1 MRIMNVPG
9 TTRSTGLRPPQPSAA
24 RWCAL
29 PLLLIMA
36 TSPHASAQTGAGRIL
51 FLGEIDIDREP
62 GIFVMDADG
71 SNQTRLTSGDA
82 AAVWSP
88 NGCQIV
94 FRRGSGIYVMDADG
108 SHQALV
114 TRMHGTIAES
124 DSRSYF
130 SPDGSRILFRGIG
143 TDSGSPDLFIVNVDG
158 SNLIN
163 LTNNTA
169 WFPSDWAPYWSP
181 DGSKILFASS
191 REPRGIYVMNADG
204 ADAQRLWAG
213 DDPAWSPDG
222 SKIAFLSDFDIV
234 VMNADGTN
242 LTPLTDGSRM
252 SMRFSWSPDGSRIAF
267 ETVGDDEKRLLEV
280 MNADGTERSIL
291 ADQVWFTMGPAPPV
305 SWSPNGSRIVFTRM
319 QELRLD
325 IYAVDADGSNLTR
338 LTTGGMS
345 AGPAWSPTA
354 RCETGS
360 SSRPGE
366 QAAGRPKVREG

>member
-1 MRIMNVPG
+1 
-9 TTRSTGLRPPQPSAA
+9 
-24 RWCAL
+24 
-29 PLLLIMA
+29 MA

-51 FLGEIDIDREP
+51 FSGEIYGEG

-71 SNQTRLTSGDA
+71 TNQTRLTSGNNGGA
-82 AAVWSP
+82 PVWSP
-88 NGCQIV
+88 NGCRIV
-94 FRRGSGIYVMDADG
+94 FRRGGDVYVMDADG

-114 TRMHGTIAES
+114 TRMHGTIADS
-124 DSRSYF
+124 DPRSYF

-143 TDSGSPDLFIVNVDG
+143 IDFPSPNLFIVNVDG

-169 WFPSDWAPYWSP
+169 WLPSDWAPYWSP

-242 LTPLTDGSRM
+242 VTPLTDGSRM

-325 IYAVDADGSNLTR
+325 IYAVDADGFNLTR

-366 QAAGRPKVREG
+366 QAAGRPKVREGQEAVRSSELL